1 MSTNLPQDETSRSA
15 ASALITGN
23 TIIVPPTQRFQIEFT
38 GSGSEYFRI
47 WIVNLML
54 MLLTF
59 GLYYPWAKVR
69 KLRYFHGNTVVAG
82 HALDFHG
89 NPRKMLRGFL
99 LISALLM
106 VYSMAGNV
114 SDTAGTV
121 AFVIMMA
128 VWPALFRASLQ
139 FRLANTS
146 WRGLRFAFNGSLKES
161 YKVFFT
167 PVLAFAALGVL
178 SAVLIPAL
186 LLSLGAAG
194 PLIGGALML
203 IGAVTLLPYCYWQLK
218 TYQHSHYAYAQL
230 QTEFRATAR
239 DVMGVFN
246 RTGGMAVMALLGA
259 LAVGGLVFGVG
270 LWGAPDSLTPHKPM
284 GALLKALLP
293 ALVLFILLSQAI
305 TGPYFVSRM
314 QNLVWSRTGNQ
325 WMRFKSD
332 LSFSRLLMLTLK
344 NWALVVCTLGLYW
357 PFAAIALTRLKLQ
370 AVSVHMR
377 IGPDELVAQARGS
390 HQDAAGD
397 AAADLLGI
405 DVGL

>member
-23 TIIVPPTQRFQIEFT
+23 SIIVPPTQRFQIEFT

-47 WIVNLML
+47 WIVNLLL
-54 MLLTF
+54 MLLTL

-128 VWPALFRASLQ
+128 VWPTLFRASLQ

-146 WRGLRFAFNGSLKES
+146 WRGLRFAFNGGLKES
-161 YKVFFT
+161 YQVFFT
-167 PVLAFAALGVL
+167 PVLAFAALGLL
-178 SAVLIPAL
+178 SALLVPAL
-186 LLSLGAAG
+186 LAPMGVAG
-194 PLIGGALML
+194 PVVGALL
-203 IGAVTLLPYCYWQLK
+203 LLAGLVVLLPYCYWQLK
-218 TYQHSHYAYAQL
+218 AYQHSHYAYAQL

-246 RTGGMAVMALLGA
+246 RTGGMAVMAVLGA
-259 LAVGGLVFGVG
+259 LIVGGLVFGLGV
-270 LWGAPDSLTPHKPM
+270 WGAPDSLSPQKPINV
-284 GALLKALLP
+284 LLKALLP
-293 ALVLFILLSQAI
+293 ALILFMLLGQTI
-305 TGPYFVSRM
+305 TVPYFSARM
-314 QNLVWSRTGNQ
+314 QNLVWSRTGNHH
-325 WMRFKSD
+325 MRFKSD
-332 LSFSRLLMLTLK
+332 LSFPQLLLLTVK
-344 NWALVVCTLGLYW
+344 NWVLVVCTLGLYW
-357 PFAAIALTRLKLQ
+357 PFAAVALTKLKLQ
-370 AVSVHMR
+370 AVCVHMR
-377 IGPDELVAQARGS
+377 ISPDELLAHARG
-390 HQDAAGD
+390 HRQDAAGD